1 MGYQFSM
8 RLLAY
13 ITSFVFFV
21 SLVGCN
27 YNSSNSALCVDQIL
41 SIKKIPIKPYL
52 GYDEGYDYFLE
63 HTNDADVRACLVNN
77 ITNETIIKDPFGTPG
92 PRSNV
97 VIGDVAYSILSGNF
111 GLDYRENLPDHIRE
125 DYDRNGYFAYYH
137 YVQTD
142 ANGRNI
148 IQESVINYYK
158 NQK

>member
-63 HTNDADVRACLVNN
+63 HTNDADVR
-77 ITNETIIKDPFGTPG
+77 
-92 PRSNV
+92 
-97 VIGDVAYSILSGNF
+97 
-111 GLDYRENLPDHIRE
+111 E

-142 ANGRNI
+142 ANGRYI